1 MSTLTGRT
9 IGDSYTELLKT
20 AASGGVTSSLTI
32 VEDGDATASAL
43 QISSTGV
50 ASSGTFQVSGNSTL
64 NTLNVSGTS
73 NFTGLATL
81 ANVDINS
88 GDIANAVVI
97 NKSPVITLAGDLSGN
112 VTLANLA
119 SGTLTATIQPNS
131 VALGTD
137 TTGNYVATIAGTANE
152 ISVSGSGSETAAV
165 TLSLPSTLSFA
176 GKTIS
181 DLGAVTTADINGGTI
196 DGTIIGASS
205 ASTGKFTQVN
215 VEAQGSVRFE
225 DTTGGQYVGFRAPG
239 TIPTSYTLTL
249 PTATGSA
256 GFVMVTDGSGNL
268 SWQNPYG
275 GGATSTISAG
285 DSSLAVVD
293 AGSGTITGSIDGAS
307 VFQVNSTGLSVTG
320 DLNITGTIN
329 GTVSTAN
336 ALANSRNF
344 SITGDVTAPAVGF
357 NGTAAVALSATL
369 ASGVVSNSNVN
380 ASAAIDFSKLAPLTS
395 AHFLIGNASNV
406 ATPQSISG
414 DATVSN
420 TGVLTISNGAI
431 DDNKISASAG
441 IDFSKLEALTSAH
454 ILVGNASNVAAA
466 VSMSGDA
473 TISNTGAVTIANSA
487 ITNAKVASNAAIE
500 FSKLEALNSARIVVG
515 NSSNVATATAVT
527 GDVTISNT
535 GVTTIGSSVVGSSK
549 VDTTQVAV
557 LGTAQEY
564 TRTHNF
570 NATALTDA
578 TNISW
583 DLAQNQV
590 ASVTLGGNRTL
601 SNPSNQVDGAVY
613 ILVVKQDGTGGRT
626 LTFSSNYKFAGGTA
640 PTLTTGANKVDVL
653 TFVSDGTNMFGVSS
667 LNYL

>member
-1 MSTLTGRT
+1 MSSLTGRT
-9 IGDSYTELLKT
+9 IADSYTELLKT
-20 AASGGVTSSLTI
+20 AASGGITSSLTV

-43 QISSTGV
+43 QISSTGI
-50 ASSGTFQVSGNSTL
+50 ASSGTLQVSGDSTL
-64 NTLNVSGTS
+64 NSLTVSNTS
-73 NFTGLATL
+73 NFIGLSTL

-88 GDIANAVVI
+88 GDIDNAVVI

-112 VTLANLA
+112 VTLTNLA
-119 SGTLTATIQPNS
+119 SGTLTATIEPNS

-165 TLSLPSTLSFA
+165 TLSLPNTLSFA
-176 GKTIS
+176 GKTVS
-181 DLGAVTTADINGGTI
+181 DLGSVTTADINGGTI
-196 DGTIIGASS
+196 DGTSVGASS
-205 ASTGKFTQVN
+205 QSTGKFTQVN
-215 VEAQGSVRFE
+215 LTAQGPLRFE
-225 DTTGGQYVGFRAPG
+225 DTTGGEYVGFRAPG
-239 TIPTSYTLTL
+239 TVSSSYTLTL

-293 AGSGTITGSIDGAS
+293 AGTGTITGSIDGS
-307 VFQVNSTGLSVTG
+307 TRIQVSSTGLSVTG
-320 DLNITGTIN
+320 DLTVSGTIN

-336 ALANSRNF
+336 QLANSRNF

-357 NGTAAVALSATL
+357 NGTGNVALATTL

-406 ATPQSISG
+406 ATAQSISG
-414 DATVSN
+414 DATVTN
-420 TGVLTISNGAI
+420 AGVLTIANGAI
-431 DDNKISASAG
+431 DNNKISASAG

-454 ILVGNASNVAAA
+454 ILVGNSSNVATA

-473 TISNTGAVTIANSA
+473 TISNTGSLTIANNA

-500 FSKLEALNSARIVVG
+500 FSKLEALNSARIIVG
-515 NSSNVATATAVT
+515 SSGNVATAVAVT

-590 ASVTLGGNRTL
+590 CSVTLAGSRTL
-601 SNPSNQVDGAVY
+601 DNPTNKVDGAVY
-613 ILVVKQDGTGGRT
+613 ILVVKQNGTGGYT
-626 LTFSSNYKFAGGTA
+626 LSYGSDYKFPGGTA
-640 PTLTTGANKVDVL
+640 PTITSGANKVSVL
-653 TFVSDGTNMFGVSS
+653 TFVSDGTNLYGVSS

>member
-1 MSTLTGRT
+1 MSALTGRT
-9 IGDSYTELLKT
+9 IADSYTELLKT
-20 AASGGVTSSLTI
+20 AASGGITSGLTV

-50 ASSGTFQVSGNSTL
+50 ASSGTFLVSGVSTL
-64 NTLNVSGTS
+64 NSLVVSGTS
-73 NFTGLATL
+73 NFTGVATL
-81 ANVDINS
+81 ATVDINA
-88 GDIANAVVI
+88 GDIDNAVVI
-97 NKSPVITLAGDLSGN
+97 NKSPVVTLAGDLGGS
-112 VTLANLA
+112 VTLSNLA

-181 DLGAVTTADINGGTI
+181 NLGSVTTADINGGTI
-196 DGTIIGASS
+196 DGTSIGASS

-215 VEAQGSVRFE
+215 VEAQGAVRFE

-293 AGSGTITGSIDGAS
+293 SGSGQITGSIDGS
-307 VFQVNSTGLSVTG
+307 TKFQVNSTGLSVTG
-320 DLNITGTIN
+320 DLNVS
-329 GTVSTAN
+329 GTVVGTVAN
-336 ALANSRNF
+336 ANTLTTSRNF
-344 SITGDVTAPAVGF
+344 SITGAVTAPAVGF
-357 NGTAAVALSATL
+357 NGSAAVALATTL
-369 ASGVVSNSNVN
+369 SSGVVSNSNVS

-406 ATPQSISG
+406 ATAQTISG
-414 DATVSN
+414 DATVDN
-420 TGVLTISNGAI
+420 AGALTIANGAI
-431 DDNKISASAG
+431 NNNKVASGAAIS
-441 IDFSKLEALTSAH
+441 FSKLAALSSGN
-454 ILVGNASNVAAA
+454 ILVGNASNVATA

-473 TISNTGAVTIANSA
+473 TISNTGAVTIANNA

-500 FSKLEALNSARIVVG
+500 FSKLEALNSARIIVG
-515 NSSNVATATAVT
+515 NSSNVATAVAVT

-535 GVTTIGSSVVGSSK
+535 GVTTADSAI
-549 VDTTQVAV
+549 VAK

-590 ASVTLGGNRTL
+590 CSVTLAGSRTL
-601 SNPSNQVDGAVY
+601 SNPTNKVDGAVY
-613 ILVVKQDGTGGRT
+613 ILVVKQNGTGGYT
-626 LTFSSNYKFAGGTA
+626 LSYSSDYKFPGGTA
-640 PTLTTGANKVDVL
+640 PVVTSGANKVSVL
-653 TFVSDGTNMFGVSS
+653 TFVSDGTYLYGVSS

>member
-1 MSTLTGRT
+1 MSALTGRT
-9 IGDSYTELLKT
+9 IADSYTELLKT
-20 AASGGVTSSLTI
+20 AASGGVTSSLTV

-43 QISSTGV
+43 QISSTGI
-50 ASSGTFQVSGNSTL
+50 ASSGTFQVSGSSSLNSL
-64 NTLNVSGTS
+64 SVSGTS
-73 NFTGLATL
+73 NFIGLATL
-81 ANVDINS
+81 ANVDINA
-88 GDIANAVVI
+88 GDIDNAVVI

-112 VTLANLA
+112 VTLTNLA
-119 SGTLTATIQPNS
+119 SGTLTATIEPNS

-176 GKTIS
+176 GKTVS
-181 DLGAVTTADINGGTI
+181 DLGSVTTADINGGTI
-196 DGTIIGASS
+196 DGTAIGASS

-215 VEAQGSVRFE
+215 VEAQGAVRFE

-293 AGSGTITGSIDGAS
+293 AGSGQITGSIDGAS
-307 VFQVNSTGLSVTG
+307 VFQVTSTGLSVTG
-320 DLNITGTIN
+320 DLTISGVVN

-336 ALANSRNF
+336 ALATSRNF

-357 NGTAAVALSATL
+357 NGTAAVALSTTL
-369 ASGVVSNSNVN
+369 SSGVVSNSNVS

-406 ATPQSISG
+406 PTAQSISG
-414 DATVSN
+414 DATVNN
-420 TGVLTISNGAI
+420 TGVLTIANGAI

-441 IDFSKLEALTSAH
+441 IDFSKLESLTSAH

-473 TISNTGAVTIANSA
+473 TISNTGSLTIANNA

-500 FSKLEALNSARIVVG
+500 FSKLEALNSARIIVG

-564 TRTHNF
+564 TQTHNF

-590 ASVTLGGNRTL
+590 CSVTLAGSRTL
-601 SNPSNQVDGAVY
+601 SNPTNKVDGAVY
-613 ILVVKQDGTGGRT
+613 ILVVKQNGTGGYT
-626 LTFSSNYKFAGGTA
+626 LSYGSDYKFPGGTA
-640 PTLTTGANKVDVL
+640 PVVTSGANKVSVL
-653 TFVSDGTNMFGVSS
+653 TFVSDGTYLYGVSS